1 MSQYKTREEIES
13 TYKWDIETMFA
24 SDEVLEK
31 TFDAVDELT
40 EEISNYMGRVC
51 ESGETLLKIFK
62 TRDQIWRKVS
72 NLYTFTR
79 MKKDEDNRE
88 SKYQGLF
95 DRAVS
100 SNVAAES
107 LMSYIGPEILSH
119 DESKV
124 MGFLNEVKGLEVYR
138 FYLSELFRQKE
149 HTLSDKEERL
159 LAMSGELA
167 AGPRSIFT
175 MLNNAD
181 IKFRKVKDETGKE
194 IELTKGNYIK
204 FLESP
209 DQTVRADAFAA
220 FYESYKYVKNTVAT
234 TLIAS
239 FKKDAFYSKMRQYPT
254 SLERALD
261 DDFVPTDVYNNLIGT
276 IHNRMDLMHEY
287 VSLRK
292 KMLKLDEL
300 HMYDLYTPLVGEVK
314 RSIPYKEARE
324 MVSAGLKPLG
334 EDYLSILKEGF
345 ESKWIDVYETEGKTS
360 GAYSWGTFDSK
371 PFVLLNYQDNL
382 NYVFTLAHEMGH
394 SIHSYLSKKNQD
406 FINSNYK
413 IFVAEVAST
422 VNESILMQSLLK
434 QDISKKERM
443 FLLNHFM
450 EQFKGTV
457 YRQTMFAE
465 FEKLAH
471 GQVDDGQAVTM
482 DSLSEQYYELNKA
495 YFGDHV
501 VVDDDIRYEW
511 MRIPHFYNAFY
522 VYKYATGFS
531 AAIAISQRILKEG
544 QPAIDDY
551 MKFLKSG
558 GSDHPIELLKIAG
571 VDMTTPQPIEEALS
585 VFEGIIKEMNELIEV

>member
-1 MSQYKTREEIES
+1 MSQVKTREKIEAS
-13 TYKWDIETMFA
+13 YKWAIMEMFPTDQDLETTFKEVELLTGEIYDFA
-24 SDEVLEK
+24 GK
-31 TFDAVDELT
+31 A
-40 EEISNYMGRVC
+40 C
-51 ESGETLLKIFK
+51 ESAATMLKVFQL
-62 TRDQIWRKVS
+62 RDQIWRKVS

-100 SNVAAES
+100 ANVKAES
-107 LMSYIGPEILSH
+107 MMSYIAPEILSH
-119 DESKV
+119 DESKI
-124 MGFLNEVKGLEVYR
+124 MNYLEEESELEIYR

-149 HTLSDKEERL
+149 HTLSNKEEKL
-159 LAMSGELA
+159 LAMSGEMA
-167 AGPRSIFT
+167 SGPRQIFT

-181 IKFRKVKDETGKE
+181 IKFDEVVNEKGE
-194 IELTKGNYIK
+194 AIELTKGNYIK

-209 DQTVRADAFAA
+209 EQSVRADAFNA
-220 FYESYKYVKNTVAT
+220 FYNSYMYLKNTIAS

-239 FKKDAFYSKMRQYPT
+239 YKKDAFYSKVRKYPST
-254 SLERALD
+254 IDRALD
-261 DDFVPTDVYNNLIGT
+261 DDFVPVSVYDNLINV
-276 IHNRMDLMHEY
+276 IHERMDLMYRY
-287 VSLRK
+287 VGLRK
-292 KMLKLDEL
+292 KMLGLEEL

-314 RSIPYKEARE
+314 RSILYEEAKE
-324 MVSAGLKPLG
+324 MVYTGLSPLG
-334 EDYLSILKEGF
+334 DTYQSILKEGF
-345 ESKWIDVYETEGKTS
+345 ESNWIDVYETGGKTS
-360 GAYSWGTFDSK
+360 GAYSWGTYDSK

-394 SIHSYLSKKNQD
+394 SIHSYLSKKHQP

-434 QDISKKERM
+434 EDISKKERM

-465 FEKLAH
+465 FEKMAH
-471 GQVDDGQAVTM
+471 GQVDGEQAVTM
-482 DSLSEQYYELNKA
+482 DSLSEQYYELNKH
-495 YFGDHV
+495 YFGEHV
-501 VVDDDIRYEW
+501 MIDDAIRYEW

-571 VDMTTPQPIEEALS
+571 VDMTTKEPIEMALD
-585 VFEGIIKEMNELIEV
+585 VFEGILDEMEALCQE

>member
-1 MSQYKTREEIES
+1 M
-13 TYKWDIETMFA
+13 
-24 SDEVLEK
+24 
-31 TFDAVDELT
+31 
-40 EEISNYMGRVC
+40 
-51 ESGETLLKIFK
+51 
-62 TRDQIWRKVS
+62 
-72 NLYTFTR
+72 
-79 MKKDEDNRE
+79 
-88 SKYQGLF
+88 
-95 DRAVS
+95 
-100 SNVAAES
+100 
-107 LMSYIGPEILSH
+107 
-119 DESKV
+119 
-124 MGFLNEVKGLEVYR
+124 
-138 FYLSELFRQKE
+138 
-149 HTLSDKEERL
+149 
-159 LAMSGELA
+159 
-167 AGPRSIFT
+167 
-175 MLNNAD
+175 
-181 IKFRKVKDETGKE
+181 
-194 IELTKGNYIK
+194 
-204 FLESP
+204 
-209 DQTVRADAFAA
+209 
-220 FYESYKYVKNTVAT
+220 
-234 TLIAS
+234 
-239 FKKDAFYSKMRQYPT
+239 
-254 SLERALD
+254 D

-276 IHNRMDLMHEY
+276 IHNRMDLMHQY

-292 KMLKLDEL
+292 KMLNLDEL

-314 RSIPYKEARE
+314 RSIPYNEAAE
-324 MVSAGLKPLG
+324 MVSEGLKPLG
-334 EDYLSILKEGF
+334 EDYLTILKEGF

-394 SIHSYLSKKNQD
+394 SIHSYLSKKNQA

-471 GQVDDGQAVTM
+471 SQVDDGQAVTM

-585 VFEGIIKEMNELIEV
+585 VFEGIIKEMNELIEA